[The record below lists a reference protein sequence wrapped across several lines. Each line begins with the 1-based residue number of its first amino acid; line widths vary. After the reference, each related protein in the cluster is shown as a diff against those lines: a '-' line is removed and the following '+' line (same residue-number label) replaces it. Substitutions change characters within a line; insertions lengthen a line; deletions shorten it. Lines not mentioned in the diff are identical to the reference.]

1 VAASGPSGS
10 VEQRVTEP
18 VEVVTSVERSEVLML
33 QPELGQAEGG

>member
-18 VEVVTSVERSEVLML
+18 VEVVTSVERSEVLMHSSSGRL
-33 QPELGQAEGG
+33 RGR